1 MKRSIP
7 LLFLFF
13 LVAAPPARSQVDA
26 RTMLAVGDSLFGV
39 RAYPAAAE
47 AFEAALQAI
56 TSGEGG
62 GDDAGLEARALYGLG
77 ATYNYLGRSAEADSL
92 LTRALPRARA
102 VGDRPL
108 ETRILHS
115 LGTSHFQRASHE
127 RAIEFYRQGLELAHE
142 IGDTLREGLLWNA
155 IGNLE
160 NRRGHYAEAIHA
172 IERALPLVPRSLQP
186 RVYTNVATSYLR
198 LARYEEALDAFG
210 QGLTLADSVGDVHAR
225 GIALNGLGNVYSSIG
240 ENDRARESYEQ
251 SLAITRQTGVKQA
264 EAATL
269 LNLATLEKKAG
280 RLDAAL
286 ARLDEVMAVQHSMDD
301 LTGDGL
307 ILLEMAEVRILRGEA
322 ELALAAAREAV
333 AIEVS
338 AGQRRQE
345 VEARLV
351 LTAALLAAGD
361 AEASV
366 AAADTARSLA
376 LQVGNPDL
384 VARVETRQARALM
397 AAGRGDESLALL
409 RTATDRTEKI
419 RATLETD
426 PGKIGFLEERQEPFH
441 LLVELLVARGEP
453 LEALAVAERARAR
466 AFADLLAGRVDVA
479 RAEDAERL
487 ARVRAAEAAEREGAA
502 LEAAAGTA
510 REAAAG
516 AEGGGLL
523 ALRGPLELEAIEEL
537 AREDPE
543 LASLVSAQ
551 AIPPAGIVGL
561 ARDEDATLLAYLVAD
576 SAVTIWVVAP
586 SGEVTAHREPWPRGE
601 VRAAVEAVREA
612 WARTIE
618 TRRLGPETM
627 AASELAELHARLVAP
642 VAARLPA
649 DPEALVYVIPHDAL
663 WLLPFAALRDAA
675 GRALVERHTIAT
687 APSASVLSWLRTREA
702 EGARGSGWLGVADPA
717 LPADS
722 GLEPLPGAEREVA
735 ELAERFDPGA
745 RVVLT
750 GAEATEAAFRELA
763 PGRAT
768 IHLAAHGVVS
778 DLDPLASA
786 VALAPGDGH
795 DGWLRTPEVFG
806 LDLSAD
812 LVVLSGCSTGLG
824 KLSGDGILGL
834 SRAFLFAGA
843 PAVVVSLWDVS
854 DRATADLMEDF
865 YEAREVEGLSGAR
878 SLRHAQ
884 LALRER
890 HPHPFLWASFTVI
903 GRAE

>member
-7 LLFLFF
+7 LLFLFL

-26 RTMLAVGDSLFGV
+26 ESKLAVADSLFGA

-47 AFEAALQAI
+47 AFEAALRAI
-56 TSGEGG
+56 GG
-62 GDDAGLEARALYGLG
+62 GEAGAGLEARALYGLG

-92 LTRALPRARA
+92 LTRALPLARA
-102 VGDRPL
+102 VDDRSL

-115 LGTSHFQRASHE
+115 LGTSHFQRAEHE
-127 RAIEFYRQGLELAHE
+127 IALGFYRQGLELAHE
-142 IGDTLREGLLWNA
+142 IGDTPREGLLWNA

-160 NRRGHYAEAIHA
+160 NRRGNYAEAIVA
-172 IERALPLVPRSLQP
+172 IERGLPLVQRSLQP
-186 RVYTNVATSYLR
+186 RVYATVATSYLR
-198 LARYEEALDAFG
+198 LARYEEALDAYTA
-210 QGLTLADSVGDVHAR
+210 GLMLADSVGDIHAR
-225 GIALNGLGNVYSSIG
+225 GNALNGIGNVYAGIG
-240 ENDRARESYEQ
+240 ENDRARDAYEQ
-251 SLAITRQTGVKQA
+251 SLAITRQIGLKQA
-264 EAATL
+264 EGATL
-269 LNLATLEKKAG
+269 LNLATLEKKVG
-280 RLDAAL
+280 RLDAAI
-286 ARLDEVMAVQHSMDD
+286 ARLDEVMAVQRSMDD
-301 LTGDGL
+301 RTGDGL
-307 ILLEMAEVRILRGEA
+307 ILLELAEVRLLRGEVD
-322 ELALAAAREAV
+322 LALAAAREAV
-333 AIEVS
+333 DTEV
-338 AGQRRQE
+338 AVGQRRQE

-351 LTAALLAAGD
+351 LTGAILAAGD
-361 AEASV
+361 AEGSA

-384 VARVETRQARALM
+384 AARAETRQARALL
-397 AAGRGDESLALL
+397 AAERGDEALALL
-409 RTATDRTEKI
+409 RTATDRIEKI

-441 LLVELLVARGEP
+441 LLVDALVARGEP
-453 LEALAVAERARAR
+453 LAALAVAERARAR
-466 AFADLLAGRVDVA
+466 AFADLLAGRVEVA
-479 RAEDAERL
+479 RVEDAERL
-487 ARVRAAEAAEREGAA
+487 ARVRAVEAA
-502 LEAAAGTA
+502 A
-510 REAAAG
+510 REAAAREAAG
-516 AEGGGLL
+516 ETAAGVTPAESGELL

-537 AREDPE
+537 ARDDPQ

-551 AIPPAGIVGL
+551 AIPPRGIVDL
-561 ARDEDATLLAYLVAD
+561 AREENATLLAYLVAD

-586 SGEVTAHREPWPRGE
+586 SGEVAAHREPWPRGE
-601 VRAAVEAVREA
+601 LRAGVEAVRAA
-612 WARTIE
+612 WARAVE
-618 TRRLGPETM
+618 TRRLDPETM
-627 AASELAELHARLVAP
+627 AEPELARLHARLVAP

-663 WLLPFAALRDAA
+663 WLLPFAALRDDA
-675 GRALVERHTIAT
+675 GRALVERHTLAT
-687 APSASVLSWLRTREA
+687 APSASVLAWLRTRGA
-702 EGARGSGWLGVADPA
+702 ETARGSGWLGLANPA

-722 GLEPLPGAEREVA
+722 GLEPLPGAEREVDG
-735 ELAERFDPGA
+735 LADRFESSA

-750 GAEATEAAFRELA
+750 GSEATEAAFRELA

-768 IHLAAHGVVS
+768 IHLAAHGIVS

-786 VALAPGDGH
+786 VALAPGGGH

-865 YEAREVEGLSGAR
+865 YEAREEDGLSTAR

-884 LALRER
+884 LALRAR
-890 HPHPFLWASFTVI
+890 QPHPFLWASFTLI